1 MAPGNVDASDIAS
14 VSTVMGYKR
23 KQVLAAIALTL
34 IIALASL
41 LAKSTTIFVVV
52 IGGVVA
58 ARISI
63 ARFFPELELTDAEIA
78 AQDRACIAIQAYT
91 AARYRARFGA
101 NGYDI
106 EGYDVNGYDCD
117 GYDRSGYDWF
127 GYDWFGRDVAG
138 CDEYGYGVDG
148 EPL

>member
-1 MAPGNVDASDIAS
+1 
-14 VSTVMGYKR
+14 MGYKR

-34 IIALASL
+34 IIAVASL
-41 LAKSTTIFVVV
+41 LAKSTIMFVVV
-52 IGGVVA
+52 IAGVAA
-58 ARISI
+58 ARIAI

-78 AQDRACIAIQAYT
+78 AQDRACIAMQAHT

-106 EGYDVNGYDCD
+106 EGYDRDGFDSD

-127 GYDWFGRDVAG
+127 GHDRYGRDVAG
-138 CDEYGYGVDG
+138 WYFAGWDEYDYGVDG

>member
-1 MAPGNVDASDIAS
+1 MGTSDFAN
-14 VSTVMGYKR
+14 VSTVMSYKR
-23 KQVLAAIALTL
+23 KQVLAAIALTV
-34 IIALASL
+34 IVAVASL
-41 LAKSTTIFVVV
+41 LAKSTTMFVVV
-52 IGGVVA
+52 IAGAVA
-58 ARISI
+58 ARVAI

-101 NGYDI
+101 NGYDF
-106 EGYDVNGYDCD
+106 EGYDMNGFDGD

-127 GYDWFGRDVAG
+127 GYDRYGRDVAG
-138 CDEYGYGVDG
+138 WDEYGYGVDG